1 MFYYYSL
8 KPKYNVSISLYCK
21 ILITDA
27 ALKYLCFLREGLIAL
42 TSDPLQMQIVD
53 QIF

>member
-1 MFYYYSL
+1 MLCLRGLELYSRW
-8 KPKYNVSISLYCK
+8 V
-21 ILITDA
+21 
-27 ALKYLCFLREGLIAL
+27 YLCFLRERLIAL